1 MMTDSATGTI
11 TSIEEAEHAPFMRRA
26 LELAERGLGLVAPNP
41 LVGAVVV
48 SDGGI
53 VGEGWHRGPGTP
65 HAEAMALSEA
75 AGLARGAT
83 LYVTLEPCAHR
94 GRTPPC
100 ARAVVGA
107 GIVRVVTAVRD
118 PNPLVDGR
126 GFGILHDSGVD
137 VREGV
142 LARRGRRLIDGFAK
156 HIRTGLPFVTLKM
169 ASSLDGRSAA
179 RDGSSR
185 WITGEESRRDVHR
198 LRAASGAVV
207 VGAGTAVADD
217 PSLTVRLDGYRGR
230 PPVRVLVDGTGRT
243 PSTGALFDRSAPT
256 LVATT
261 ARARPGSFESWREAG
276 ADVQVLG
283 EERVSLGRLMAHLGR
298 DRGIQAVLVEG
309 GPTLAWS
316 AVEEGIVDRLVL
328 YLAAKLIGGNQAPG
342 VLGGT
347 GIRTIDEALS
357 VRIDEMEML
366 GGDVRLV
373 GDVHRDR

>member
-1 MMTDSATGTI
+1 MTNSATGTI
-11 TSIEEAEHAPFMRRA
+11 TSIEDEPFMRRA
-26 LELAERGLGLVAPNP
+26 LELAERGLGLAAPNP

-48 SDGGI
+48 ADGDI

-75 AGLARGAT
+75 AGRARGAT
-83 LYVTLEPCAHR
+83 LYVTLEPCPHF

-100 ARAVVGA
+100 ASAVVGA
-107 GIVRVVTAVRD
+107 GIARVVAAARD

-126 GFGILHDSGVD
+126 GFGVLLESGVD
-137 VREGV
+137 VREDV
-142 LARRGRRLIDGFAK
+142 LAPMGRRLIDGFAK

-185 WITGEESRRDVHR
+185 WITGEEARRDVHR

-207 VGAGTAVADD
+207 VGAGTAVADN
-217 PSLTVRLDGYRGR
+217 PSLTVRLNGYRGR
-230 PPVRVLVDGTGRT
+230 PPLRVLVDGTGRT
-243 PSTGALFDRSAPT
+243 PGSGALFDASAPT

-261 ARARPGSFESWREAG
+261 ARARPGSYESWREAG

-298 DRGIQAVLVEG
+298 DRGIQTVLVEG

-328 YLAAKLIGGNQAPG
+328 YLAAKLIGGSQAPG
-342 VLGGT
+342 ILGGA
-347 GIRTIDEALS
+347 GVQAIDDALPL
-357 VRIDEMEML
+357 RIAEMEML
-366 GGDVRLV
+366 GGDLKVV
-373 GDVHRDR
+373 ADVHRDR

>member
-1 MMTDSATGTI
+1 MTDSATGTI
-11 TSIEEAEHAPFMRRA
+11 TSIRGVEDEPFMRRA
-26 LELAERGLGLVAPNP
+26 LELAERGLGLTAPNP

-48 SDGGI
+48 ADGDI

-75 AGLARGAT
+75 AGRARGAT
-83 LYVTLEPCAHR
+83 LYVTLEPCAHF

-100 ARAVVGA
+100 ASAVVGA
-107 GIVRVVTAVRD
+107 GIARVVAAARD

-126 GFGILHDSGVD
+126 GFGFLLEAGVD
-137 VREGV
+137 VRAGV
-142 LARRGRRLIDGFAK
+142 LARRGTRLIDGFAK

-185 WITGEESRRDVHR
+185 WITGEEARRDVHM

-207 VGAGTAVADD
+207 VGAGTAVADN
-217 PSLTVRLDGYRGR
+217 PSLTVRLDGYGGR
-230 PPVRVLVDGTGRT
+230 PPLRVLVDGTGRT
-243 PSTGALFDRSAPT
+243 PSSGALFDSSAPT

-261 ARARPGSFESWREAG
+261 ARARPGSSESWREAG

-283 EERVSLGRLMAHLGR
+283 EERVSLARLMAHLGR
-298 DRGIQAVLVEG
+298 DRGILTVLIEG

-316 AVEEGIVDRLVL
+316 AVEEGIVDQLVL
-328 YLAAKLIGGNQAPG
+328 YLAAKLIGGSQAPG
-342 VLGGT
+342 ILGGA
-347 GIRTIDEALS
+347 GVQAVDDALP

-366 GGDVRLV
+366 GGDLKVV